1 MAPKIKAKKGAH
13 QSAANRLVS
22 RPNRPKTA
30 PGTNAS
36 GIGHQTNTPT
46 VHMMPG
52 GSPGPLPGSQ
62 EFTPVSPGLA
72 DILKSAPPGF
82 SPIQQGTANTLQEV
96 QALQN
101 RGVQT
106 SYDPHPGQAGWAQ
119 YGNLWVYDPQ
129 GPGQSGVG
137 QDVRGQ
143 MALLADP
150 YLAQQYKEQAL
161 QQLMGSG
168 NDAVHMSSGNDS
180 YDTLKQAILDTQQG
194 KFYPGGVPNNPNLQ
208 MPQPT
213 PPQQIPAPVTPAP
226 TPIIPAPVSSPT
238 SAPNPTPDQGS
249 AVSPVTFSNAP
260 TTNVQSLGNRN
271 IPGFSA
277 INHRPSA
284 LAPVAARMLKFGN
297 LTRFKQP

>member
-1 MAPKIKAKKGAH
+1 MAPKIKSKKGAH
-13 QSAANRLVS
+13 QSAASRLVN
-22 RPNRPKTA
+22 RPSRPKTA

-36 GIGHQTNTPT
+36 GIGHNTNTPT

-52 GSPGPLPGSQ
+52 GNPGPLPGSQ
-62 EFTPVSPGLA
+62 NLQPGGA
-72 DILKSAPPGF
+72 TIPPGF
-82 SPIQQGTANTLQEV
+82 SPVTEDTANLFKTV
-96 QALQN
+96 QALNAQ
-101 RGVQT
+101 GIQAST
-106 SYDPHPGQAGWAQ
+106 TPHPNDVGWAG
-119 YGNLWVYDPQ
+119 YGNGLWVYDPQ
-129 GPGQSGVG
+129 GPGQTGIG
-137 QDVRGQ
+137 DEIRGY
-143 MALLADP
+143 LASISDP
-150 YLAQQYKEQAL
+150 YLRQDLQNQAVQDL
-161 QQLMGSG
+161 SGGG
-168 NDAVHMSSGNDS
+168 NDAIHMSSGNDS
-180 YDTLKQAILDTQQG
+180 YDSLKQAILDNQQA
-194 KFYPGGVPNNPNLQ
+194 KMYPGGVPNNPNLQ

-213 PPQQIPAPVTPAP
+213 PPQQQIPAPVTPAP
-226 TPIIPAPVSSPT
+226 TPITPAPVSSPT